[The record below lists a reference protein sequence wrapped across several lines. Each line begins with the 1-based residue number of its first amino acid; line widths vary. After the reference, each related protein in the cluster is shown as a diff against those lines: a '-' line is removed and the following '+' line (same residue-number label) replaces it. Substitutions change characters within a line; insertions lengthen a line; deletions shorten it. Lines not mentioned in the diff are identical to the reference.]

1 MKLSLF
7 LSLKPDR
14 FRRSPLTLFVSS
26 PSLVRSPSTS
36 LSSMNT
42 FANGLTGK
50 AVSWAT
56 EMVRRGRFEL
66 LIKKFKRTYADA
78 AEKERRFAIFCKNV
92 DFINKC
98 RAEKRMVKG
107 PRSRVGLNTFFDMT
121 HEEIVGNYCRRV
133 VRSSANEVRAN
144 ELGKS
149 TQFPSEVGATS
160 GQEIQKKKLCLLCR
174 QPLQNIGPDGA
185 VAVE

>member
-1 MKLSLF
+1 
-7 LSLKPDR
+7 
-14 FRRSPLTLFVSS
+14 
-26 PSLVRSPSTS
+26 
-36 LSSMNT
+36 MNT

-107 PRSRVGLNTFFDMT
+107 PRSRVGLNKFFDMT
-121 HEEIVGNYCRRV
+121 HEDIVGNYCRRV

-149 TQFPSEVGATS
+149 TRFPSVEVGATS

>member
-1 MKLSLF
+1 
-7 LSLKPDR
+7 
-14 FRRSPLTLFVSS
+14 
-26 PSLVRSPSTS
+26 
-36 LSSMNT
+36 MNT
-42 FANGLTGK
+42 FANALTRK
-50 AVSWAT
+50 AISWAT

-66 LIKKFKRTYADA
+66 LIKKYKRTYADA
-78 AEKERRFAIFCKNV
+78 AEKERRFAIFCKTV

-107 PRSRVGLNTFFDMT
+107 PRSRVGLNKFFDMT
-121 HEEIVGNYCRRV
+121 HEEIVGNYGRRV
-133 VRSSANEVRAN
+133 VRSRAN

-149 TQFPSEVGATS
+149 TEFPSVEVGATATS